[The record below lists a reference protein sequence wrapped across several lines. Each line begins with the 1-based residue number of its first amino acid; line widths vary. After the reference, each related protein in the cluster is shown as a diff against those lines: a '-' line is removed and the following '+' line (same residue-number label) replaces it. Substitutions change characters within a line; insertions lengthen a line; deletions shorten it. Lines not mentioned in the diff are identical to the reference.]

1 MLIILGDLWGTHI
14 VMLKKTKKV
23 LVQKVN
29 SLENHSESIG
39 SMN

>member
-1 MLIILGDLWGTHI
+1 MGNTHRD
-14 VMLKKTKKV
+14 VGKTKKV
-23 LVQKVN
+23 IVQKVN